1 MVFWYFLFLKNF
13 LHVVIHVVRGFSI
26 VNEDI
31 FLEYSCFFYDS
42 TDVGN
47 LISDSSTF
55 SKSSLNIWKF
65 SVHILLKPCLENFE
79 DYFTSLRGKPGKSGS
94 VFCGVTTAF
103 SYVLLHTR
111 LYLCP
116 SSVCLRLWKFCKQI
130 PLVFKVNFLGVSQ
143 SLCQIPRLGNLL
155 WTLEFC
161 NKKKTS
167 LV

>member
-1 MVFWYFLFLKNF
+1 MTYSFPNLESICCSMSSPNCYFLTCIQVFQEAGMVFWYFLFLKNF

-31 FLEYSCFFYDS
+31 FLDYSCFFYDS

-116 SSVCLRLWKFCKQI
+116 SSVCLRL
-130 PLVFKVNFLGVSQ
+130 
-143 SLCQIPRLGNLL
+143 
-155 WTLEFC
+155 
-161 NKKKTS
+161 
-167 LV
+167 